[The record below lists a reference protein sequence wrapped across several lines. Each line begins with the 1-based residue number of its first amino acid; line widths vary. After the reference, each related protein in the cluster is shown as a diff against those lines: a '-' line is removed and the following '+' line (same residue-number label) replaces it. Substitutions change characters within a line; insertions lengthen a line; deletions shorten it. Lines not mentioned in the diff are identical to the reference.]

1 MADNS
6 FPKKAERDLPD
17 AAMANV
23 THVRVVSTDN
33 SEKLPIENLT
43 LAGTKVTVAVDGLS
57 GTVDGAFED
66 VLIQIAGKADT
77 TQVEALDAE
86 KVDKTSIV
94 QTIGTSETDV
104 MSQKAVTNELAA
116 KVNLTGDETI
126 AGVKTFSS
134 LPKVPLVPVASA
146 DVASKAYAD
155 SKITKESGVNLI
167 DPETIIRFRYLNTAG
182 IVRETVLE
190 SYCVS
195 APIPVNAQNIISN
208 ATFTVG
214 DIHGYVVYDSSMAKL
229 RSAAS
234 QQYTYQSGDAFVV
247 FCFSGYSLFAN
258 YGTVLTD
265 RVFTPLGIVDDVKD
279 EIEVVRSEKVDKQG
293 ELINLIDL
301 TKVTRSKL
309 FNAEGNIT
317 SGMPSNYF
325 ISDYI
330 EVNALNLIS
339 NCYRVPGAWSGWVAY
354 NSSKVKTH
362 YSSSTYQYTY
372 QEGDYYVR
380 FSFSSD
386 FPQANFGENLEE
398 YQPYSGFG
406 VFDQYQKNQIAVLE
420 NKVSKRGTILNLIDY
435 TAGII
440 GAAIRVSDGGITTG
454 FADHYFVSD
463 YIKVNAHDII
473 SNAWFV
479 AGTWASHSVYDQNKN
494 WLRTVDSSSQYTYQ
508 EGDYYVRFS
517 FSSDFPQ
524 ANFGT
529 VLGEFIP
536 YTGYGDLDQVST
548 RVYSLEKGEVNQTVT
563 LDARIAVPNN
573 IYSVCNDENINRNY
587 AANLYLSHLLKGSI
601 AEFKNKRLYF
611 SNLDRKIFL
620 NSPFT
625 LDPTYNGGVNK
636 SETVVNE
643 TILSKC
649 EFINKAISFT
659 HRTTLSS
666 ASKATHPKVLCIG
679 DSITGGYLAF
689 SNKNPVSLPNQYWA
703 FVKMLYEMDKIDGG
717 DNVSEYNVSLLGRN
731 NGSFSLDYGTVS
743 GRQIR
748 AFAEAQ
754 GGATLQQMRESIWG
768 GNTNPFFDG
777 VDFSISHYLEQFR
790 TMDDNSNRLYFD
802 NAGATTGVGGSE
814 GYIYSV
820 ESYILSGVN
829 IGAQV
834 TNTEAYDICT
844 PTHVAIQMV
853 QNSSLTMFQTHI
865 APIITIIK
873 AELPTVKIILMGNDC
888 VGTAFPEDYPEYKE
902 VDIYNTFANP
912 HGSNLGMVE
921 YLMDT
926 VENEGSGIFVL
937 ANLFVAPDAKSL
949 SSIPLV
955 SADSIES
962 NEVIQ
967 QSNQSYGLGLYAH
980 PNNRAHSA
988 WGYQLYSLL
997 KYINS

>member
-1 MADNS
+1 MAWTDLKAAVAAIIKTNGVKSITGALLQSTLNS
-6 FPKKAERDLPD
+6 IIDQVGANATYKGIAVPSTSPGVPD
-17 AAMANV
+17 GTQFYLA
-23 THVRVVSTDN
+23 SQ
-33 SEKLPIENLT
+33 
-43 LAGTKVTVAVDGLS
+43 AGTYANFGGIILDGKESKVLNFVGGVWTAQS
-57 GTVDGAFED
+57 
-66 VLIQIAGKADT
+66 AG
-77 TQVEALDAE
+77 
-86 KVDKTSIV
+86 I
-94 QTIGTSETDV
+94 
-104 MSQKAVTNELAA
+104 
-116 KVNLTGDETI
+116 
-126 AGVKTFSS
+126 
-134 LPKVPLVPVASA
+134 
-146 DVASKAYAD
+146 ASKSYAD

-167 DPETIIRFRYLNTAG
+167 DPDTITRFRFLDTAG
-182 IVRETVLE
+182 DVTWTGLE

-195 APIPVNAQNIISN
+195 APIAVNAQNIISN
-208 ATFTVG
+208 AAFTVG
-214 DIHGYVVYDSSMAKL
+214 AIHGYVVYDSSMTKL

-279 EIEVVRSEKVDKQG
+279 EIEVVRNEKVGKQG

-301 TKVTRSKL
+301 TKITRSTL
-309 FNAEGNIT
+309 FDSAGNP
-317 SGMPSNYF
+317 SGGLPSNFF

-339 NCYRVPGAWSGWVAY
+339 NCYRTPGTWTGWVAY
-354 NSSKVKTH
+354 NSNKIKTH
-362 YSSSTYQYTY
+362 YSSSTNQYTY
-372 QEGDYYVR
+372 QAGDYYVR
-380 FSFSSD
+380 FAFSSD
-386 FPQANFGENLEE
+386 LAIANYGSILEE

-406 VFDQYQKNQIAVLE
+406 VFDQYQKDQIAILE
-420 NKVSKRGTILNLIDY
+420 NKLSKRGTILNLIDY

-440 GAAIRVSDGGITTG
+440 GGAIQASDGAIGTG
-454 FADHYFVSD
+454 FEDHYFVSD
-463 YIKVNAHDII
+463 YIKVNAQNII

-479 AGTWASHSVYDQNKN
+479 PATWASHNVYDQNKN
-494 WLRTVDSSSQYTYQ
+494 RLRTVDNSSQYTYQ
-508 EGDYYVRFS
+508 AGDYYVRFG
-517 FSSDFPQ
+517 FNVYFPQ

-536 YTGYGDLDQVST
+536 YTGYGDLDQVSA
-548 RVYSLEKGEVNQTVT
+548 RVSSLENGEVNQTVT

-573 IYSVCNDENINRNY
+573 VYSVCNDENINRNY

-625 LDPTYNGGVNK
+625 SDPTYNGGVNK

-649 EFINKAISFT
+649 EFINKAISFA
-659 HRTTLSS
+659 HRSTLSS

-679 DSITGGYLAF
+679 DSITSGYLAW

-717 DNVSEYNVSLLGRN
+717 DNASEYNVKMIGRN
-731 NGSFSLDYGTVS
+731 DGSFTLDYGTVT
-743 GRQIR
+743 GRTVR
-748 AFAEAQ
+748 AFGEAQ
-754 GGATLQQMRESIWG
+754 GGATLAEMRQAIWG
-768 GNTNPFFDG
+768 GYGNANPFFNG
-777 VDFSISHYLEQFR
+777 SDFSITYYLSQFR
-790 TMDDNSNRLYFD
+790 TMDNNSNRLYFD
-802 NAGATTGVGGSE
+802 NAGATVGVGGSQ
-814 GYIYSV
+814 GYIYSGG
-820 ESYILSGVN
+820 SYILSGVN

-834 TNTEAYDICT
+834 TNTEAYDVCT
-844 PTHVAIQMV
+844 PTHVSIQMV
-853 QNSSLTMFQTHI
+853 QNSSLPMFQTHI

-873 AELPTVKIILMGNDC
+873 AELPTAKIILMGNDC
-888 VGTAFPEDYPEYKE
+888 VGTAFPEDHPEYKE
-902 VDIYNTFANP
+902 VDIYDPFANF
-912 HGSNLGMVE
+912 HGGNLEMVE

-926 VENEGSGIFVL
+926 VENEGNGIFAL
-937 ANLFVAPDAKSL
+937 ANLFTAPDAKAL

-967 QSNQSYGLGLYAH
+967 QSNQAYGLGLYAH

-997 KYINS
+997 KYITT